1 MSRLWGRAFLCSPE
15 LRVPHLHPL
24 PPPSGWDSPSS
35 ERWFSPTPLTQ
46 VFLHPRD
53 RPPTFQ
59 VFPGL
64 ATALGATGIC
74 SCYWLPDDVI
84 AAQ

>member
-1 MSRLWGRAFLCSPE
+1 MGTS
-15 LRVPHLHPL
+15 VPVLSGAPGA
-24 PPPSGWDSPSS
+24 PPPPATPPNGWDSPSS

-64 ATALGATGIC
+64 ETALGATGIC